1 MLAQFLRLLYVNSQ
15 GKRMRTSSWSVL
27 VLSGALVCTAFT
39 GAHAQPVYF
48 TDYVTFKGEGTILDN
63 PTSAACQSI
72 GFNFG
77 TRFTVTYRFTANP
90 ALVADAITFMS
101 EGHSIYRIVSTQ
113 APNFSLNGTNTT
125 DWRGINRFSNA
136 NNGTSAATLTIASG
150 INGPV
155 GLGTGNMKITNGQIN
170 DFYTAGCTINNFRA
184 AMVVIP
190 N

>member
-1 MLAQFLRLLYVNSQ
+1 
-15 GKRMRTSSWSVL
+15 MRTSNWSVL
-27 VLSGALVCTAFT
+27 LISAALVFTALS
-39 GAHAQPVYF
+39 GAHAQPVYN

-63 PTSAACQSI
+63 PPSATCQGI

-90 ALVADAITFMS
+90 TLVADAITFMTES
-101 EGHSIYRIVSTQ
+101 HSIYRIVSTQ
-113 APNFSLNGTNTT
+113 APNFSLNGANTT
-125 DWRGINRFSNA
+125 DWRLVNRFSNA
-136 NNGTSAATLTIASG
+136 SNGTSSATLTIASG

-170 DFYTAGCTINNFRA
+170 DFYIAGCTINNFRA